1 MSYSISF
8 ENIDLIP
15 DGGFRCSVVSSKY
28 PKGAPD
34 ELTFEMFPKPNR
46 LTSDQIALALS
57 TLCGR
62 AYASIRMDLFVSEGC
77 AQTIE
82 AYTRAELILRGRG
95 IIADR
100 MAGREYLL
108 NFSGGFDSLAA
119 LSLMPE
125 STRLVSN
132 DWGGNFSREAEFFK
146 RFPTNILKTNAQRL
160 GYCRDSW
167 QFMGLGM
174 ILFAEHLNVGH
185 SAFGGILEAS
195 AQQFLRC
202 PPKIVSTYPFN
213 GLGIRSMCV
222 VNGLTEVATAML
234 AVKYYPE
241 VVAESLVSVAGNGSE
256 KLRRK
261 YLFAEYAS
269 RKLGLRIDFPT
280 TGLPV
285 RFPLKFGSHLAMDFL
300 SVFMIKQFSYDVASE
315 MLTGIPQDIVEFAK
329 NHSLRFYERL
339 NTNFLDTIPEE
350 VRPRYFSQLLGAGI
364 LPYDEEDWAEF
375 DDMRLLLTKWYPQ
388 LKCDKHL

>member
-1 MSYSISF
+1 MSFSISF
-8 ENIDLIP
+8 ENIDLLTN
-15 DGGFRCSVVSSKY
+15 GGFRCSVVSSKY
-28 PKGAPD
+28 LKEEPD
-34 ELTFEMFPKPNR
+34 ELMFEMSPKPDR

-62 AYASIRMDLFVSEGC
+62 AYASIRMDLHVSENC
-77 AQTIE
+77 AKTIE
-82 AYTRAELILRGRG
+82 AYTQAELTFAGRG
-95 IIADR
+95 VLASR
-100 MAGREYLL
+100 REGREYLL

-167 QFMGLGM
+167 QFMGLAM
-174 ILFAEHLNVGH
+174 ILFADHLDIGY

-195 AQQFLRC
+195 WQQFLRR
-202 PPKIVSTYPFN
+202 PPKIVSIYPFK

-241 VVAESLVSVAGNGSE
+241 IVCESLMSVAGAGSE
-256 KLRRK
+256 KLRRR
-261 YLFAEYAS
+261 YLFADYAN
-269 RKLGLRIDFPT
+269 RKFGLKLDFPT
-280 TGLPV
+280 TGCPV
-285 RFPLKFGSHLAMDFL
+285 KFPLKFGSHLAMDFL
-300 SVFMIKQFSYDVASE
+300 SAFMVKQFSYEVASE
-315 MLTGIPQDIVEFAK
+315 MLTDVPHDIVEFAK
-329 NHSLRFYERL
+329 THSLRFYERL

-350 VRPRYFSQLLGAGI
+350 VRPRYFSQLVGAGI
-364 LPYDEEDWAEF
+364 LPYDEEDWLEF
-375 DDMRLLLTKWYPQ
+375 NDMRQLLTKWYPQ
-388 LKCDKHL
+388 LKR